1 MSDKSY
7 KKVYSVEYLGNVIE
21 GQPIRYLNTKIEI
34 CKSSIQSIKMMI
46 LWFGCDVG
54 TPTPVSWCYGY

>member
-7 KKVYSVEYLGNVIE
+7 KKVYSVEHLGNVIE

-34 CKSSIQSIKMMI
+34 LKAAINQ
-46 LWFGCDVG
+46 
-54 TPTPVSWCYGY
+54 